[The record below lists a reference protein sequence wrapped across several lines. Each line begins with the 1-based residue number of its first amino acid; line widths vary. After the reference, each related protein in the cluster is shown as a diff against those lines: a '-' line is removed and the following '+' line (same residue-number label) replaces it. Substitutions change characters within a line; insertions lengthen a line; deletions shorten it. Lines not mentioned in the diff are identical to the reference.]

1 MLTEQ
6 QYVRWCR
13 SLGFTQQ
20 TNELLDQIRAAPPAR
35 RVGGGRQNVTGR
47 YPSRKMGVTIQ
58 FESHSNELAAV
69 LEYENDPD
77 CLEFYDQP
85 QPRLSLEYQ
94 AKNGRRLRVLHTAD
108 FFVLR
113 RQSAGWVECKTE
125 PDLLSLAA
133 RSPAR
138 FQHASN
144 GSWHCPPGTPASSG
158 CGTSSARRGTSTR
171 CTGVIWSFW
180 KTICVAVP
188 LLSQTVRAR
197 PSSRWYAPTRGSH
210 SLPCSVSRS
219 RVERT
224 TSTV

>member
-20 TNELLDQIRAAPPAR
+20 TKELLDQIRAAPPAR
-35 RVGGGRQNVTGR
+35 RVGGGRTNVTGR

-69 LEYENDPD
+69 LEYEHDPD

-94 AKNGRRLRVLHTAD
+94 AKNGRRVRVLHTAD

-113 RQSAGWVECKTE
+113 RHAAGWVECKTE

-138 FQHASN
+138 FQHARD
-144 GSWHCPPGTPASSG
+144 G
-158 CGTSSARRGTSTR
+158 R
-171 CTGVIWSFW
+171 
-180 KTICVAVP
+180 
-188 LLSQTVRAR
+188 
-197 PSSRWYAPTRGSH
+197 
-210 SLPCSVSRS
+210 
-219 RVERT
+219 
-224 TSTV
+224 